1 MAVRAAPPAGSLRM
15 AVSGVMPGGSAW
27 ANVFWTTTIV
37 GTPTTTQMNTVAQD
51 LLALWVTNFQSRLA
65 DDVTITLGKATYYGA
80 SGYVITGEH
89 AISSV
94 GTYGSNS
101 QVPDQAAAVLSWLV
115 STTWRGG
122 KPRTYLP
129 AVPNHAVLVD
139 MAHLSSTVVSGLEG
153 DGAAFL
159 AAINGY
165 NTSPFTTMVLGCL
178 RFFSAGAPLGTP
190 IFLPFT
196 GCTVHSRV
204 ATIRRRLGRE
214 T

>member
-1 MAVRAAPPAGSLRM
+1 M
-15 AVSGVMPGGSAW
+15 AVSGVMPGGSNW
-27 ANVFWTTTIV
+27 ANVFWATTIV
-37 GTPTTTQMNTVAQD
+37 GTPTTTQMNSLASD
-51 LLALWVTNFQSRLA
+51 LLGLWLTQFQSRLA

-89 AISSV
+89 AVNDV
-94 GTYGSNS
+94 GTFGSNS
-101 QVPDQAAAVLSWLV
+101 QVPDQAAGVVSWLV

-129 AVPNHAVLVD
+129 CIPNHSVLVD
-139 MAHLSSTVVSGLEG
+139 MAHMSSTLVSGLEG

-159 AAINGY
+159 AAMNGY
-165 NTSPFTTMVLGCL
+165 TTSPFTSMTLGCL
-178 RFFSAGAPLGTP
+178 RFFSAGVPLSP
-190 IFLPFT
+190 PVFLPYT